1 MAKSSNRYSQ
11 LIETVFFK
19 HYRNGDTEVSFDR
32 SEFEAEAK
40 ILEIDLPKNQGDIV
54 YSFRYRTALPE
65 RILALCGPEE
75 EWTIHGVGRG
85 RYQFRKGPATRIA
98 PQADLLPAKIPNAT
112 PSIVDQYAIED
123 EQAVLT
129 KIRYNRLIDLTT
141 GMTAYSLQN
150 HLRTTLKSGSQIEI
164 DELYVGVDKHGVQYI
179 VPVQAKGGNDRIGRA
194 QLEQDIAYCAEI
206 YPDLVCLPIAAQF
219 MAGGV
224 IAMLQLTI
232 ADDRVQIVQE
242 KHYKLVQADEISGED
257 LRLFRRLMS
266 DSGD

>member
-1 MAKSSNRYSQ
+1 
-11 LIETVFFK
+11 
-19 HYRNGDTEVSFDR
+19 
-32 SEFEAEAK
+32 
-40 ILEIDLPKNQGDIV
+40 
-54 YSFRYRTALPE
+54 
-65 RILALCGPEE
+65 
-75 EWTIHGVGRG
+75 
-85 RYQFRKGPATRIA
+85 
-98 PQADLLPAKIPNAT
+98 LLPAKIPNAT

-141 GMTAYSLQN
+141 GISAYSLQN

-164 DELYVGVDKHGVQYI
+164 DELYVGVDKNGVQYI

-219 MAGGV
+219 MAAGV
-224 IAMLQLTI
+224 IAMFQLTI

-242 KHYKLVQADEISGED
+242 KHYRLVQADEISGED
-257 LRLFRRLMS
+257 LRQLRRLMS
-266 DSGD
+266 NSSD